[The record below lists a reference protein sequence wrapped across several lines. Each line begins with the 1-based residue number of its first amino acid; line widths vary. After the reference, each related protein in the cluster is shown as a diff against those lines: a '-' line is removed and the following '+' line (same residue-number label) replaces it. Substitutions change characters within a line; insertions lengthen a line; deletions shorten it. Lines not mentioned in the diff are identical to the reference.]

1 MTRKVN
7 GIYSGFVQS
16 LTDCGAVAF
25 FVAMVVLPCIRGYWP
40 IEQAKMYV
48 AAAENAIDKAKKPED
63 EKFQEARKLLGMA
76 RQKDPLIVQNL
87 DYLRTLDRVD
97 PIPMEQLLPALKYL
111 SPSTQRA
118 LGIRMADDFLSRREF
133 EKSYQILSQVYSFQA
148 DKTPEERN
156 RLAYGAALARK
167 DLRLARQEID
177 AALSGLDDEIPE
189 YFDTKAWVLHEL
201 FENEE
206 ALIWID
212 RSIKKVTTDLLSNF
226 NPNYKITE
234 EQLEQFV
241 AIPNSEDSSKSSLT
255 ISQVTNDGL
264 SRVFK
269 VLAIYHYHR
278 AEILNALKEQEK
290 ADWAFDWLENRGFR
304 KFTELF

>member
-1 MTRKVN
+1 MIKKAN
-7 GIYSGFVQS
+7 GTDSGFVQS
-16 LTDCGAVAF
+16 LTDWGAVAF
-25 FVAMVVLPCIRGYWP
+25 FIAMVVFPCLRGYWP

-48 AAAENAIDKAKKPED
+48 AAAENAIDKAKQPED
-63 EKFQEARKLLGMA
+63 EKFQEARKLLEMA

-87 DYLRTLDRVD
+87 NYLRTLDRVD

-111 SPSTQRA
+111 SPSTQRT
-118 LGIRMADDFLSRREF
+118 LGIRLADDALSRREF

-177 AALSGLDDEIPE
+177 IALSGLDNEIPE

-201 FENEE
+201 FENQE
-206 ALIWID
+206 ALTWID
-212 RSIKKVTTDLLSNF
+212 RSIKRVTTDLLANF
-226 NPNYKITE
+226 NPKYKITK

-241 AIPNSEDSSKSSLT
+241 AIPNSEDLTKSSLN
-255 ISQVTNDGL
+255 ISQVTNEAL
-264 SRVFK
+264 SKIFR

-278 AEILNALKEQEK
+278 AEILNSLKEQEK